1 MKGFKELKVWQK
13 GIELVAMVYE
23 ITASFPGEE
32 KYSNYSKSCGF
43 QVIKCKMQN
52 ANRKMQNQF
61 FFLEKR
67 KPVLK
72 EKIIVSLVKLSFLKK
87 GLF

>member
-1 MKGFKELKVWQK
+1 MLSKEWKILNPKQH
-13 GIELVAMVYE
+13 
-23 ITASFPGEE
+23 
-32 KYSNYSKSCGF
+32 
-43 QVIKCKMQN
+43 
-52 ANRKMQNQF
+52 F

-87 GLF
+87 GLFLSFGFWYLILFSISDLEFRIYAHKILSNYRR